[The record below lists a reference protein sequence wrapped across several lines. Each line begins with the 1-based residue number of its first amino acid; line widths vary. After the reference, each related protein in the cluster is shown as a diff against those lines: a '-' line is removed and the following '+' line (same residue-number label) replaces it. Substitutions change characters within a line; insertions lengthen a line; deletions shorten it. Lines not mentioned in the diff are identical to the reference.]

1 MCDYIAEDGT
11 TYYQFEAED
20 MFDDYLDEAGT
31 VNIAGMEFY
40 PSALLSNAEPA
51 TYSVAFADWRDAYGL
66 DEYRPGHE
74 WEGKDEDE
82 DEDED
87 ED

>member
-1 MCDYIAEDGT
+1 MYDYIAEDGT
-11 TYYQFEAED
+11 TYYEYQVQV

-40 PSALLSNAEPA
+40 PSALLGNAEPF
-51 TYSVAFADWRDAYGL
+51 TYRAAFLDWVDAYGL

-74 WEGKDEDE
+74 WEDEDE
-82 DEDED
+82 DED
-87 ED
+87 